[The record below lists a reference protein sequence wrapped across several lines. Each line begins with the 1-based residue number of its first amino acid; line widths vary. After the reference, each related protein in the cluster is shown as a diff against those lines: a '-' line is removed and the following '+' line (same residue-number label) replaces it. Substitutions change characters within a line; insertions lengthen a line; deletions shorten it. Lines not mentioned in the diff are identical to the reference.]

1 MYTCCTVHSQH
12 AYFTQRV
19 ILQLIMYVHSDSWW
33 KLVCQNDIVN
43 MSTWTNSDST
53 DGYNSKSK
61 TGLKTC
67 WQEQHKTRLLQ
78 RNTTSDRVPG
88 R

>member
-33 KLVCQNDIVN
+33 KLVCQNDIV
-43 MSTWTNSDST
+43 
-53 DGYNSKSK
+53 
-61 TGLKTC
+61 TC
-67 WQEQHKTRLLQ
+67 QHGQIVTQQMDTIVSQKL
-78 RNTTSDRVPG
+78 D
-88 R
+88 